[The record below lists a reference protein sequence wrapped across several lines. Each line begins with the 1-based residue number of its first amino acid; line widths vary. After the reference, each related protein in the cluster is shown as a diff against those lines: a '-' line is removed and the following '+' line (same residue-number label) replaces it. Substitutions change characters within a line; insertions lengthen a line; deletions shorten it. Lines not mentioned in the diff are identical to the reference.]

1 MIKLVM
7 YYAIIDI
14 LLTDTILYT
23 GKSHQ
28 VISEPVSYLPLAT
41 VRQVP
46 RVKGVLKAICWC
58 D

>member
-1 MIKLVM
+1 M

-46 RVKGVLKAICWC
+46 RVKGVLKAIC
-58 D
+58 